1 MKCKWEW
8 LPSLIPDLQ
17 NIGILHHKVA
27 KLPKQ
32 LQHSV
37 CSYVKIHPNT
47 FCFCLVEIEILIDFM
62 KCQLTW
68 LGQLNQVSYW
78 FINSNISMIR
88 YQKNWGK
95 WLVNYL
101 VGEGSWFWFFFPRYF
116 QEGQKKKKKGWVML
130 NCKGHIHAALHL
142 FSLVVDGLTLFWGLP
157 INPVGNIWD

>member
-1 MKCKWEW
+1 
-8 LPSLIPDLQ
+8 
-17 NIGILHHKVA
+17 
-27 KLPKQ
+27 
-32 LQHSV
+32 
-37 CSYVKIHPNT
+37 
-47 FCFCLVEIEILIDFM
+47 M

-68 LGQLNQVSYW
+68 LGELNQVSYW

-157 INPVGNIWD
+157 INPVGNIWEIDRHRHIPTNLHLKPSFRCNYLISFDSQVLSCWATNFMGCLSLDDSHHFRLTKGQGVS